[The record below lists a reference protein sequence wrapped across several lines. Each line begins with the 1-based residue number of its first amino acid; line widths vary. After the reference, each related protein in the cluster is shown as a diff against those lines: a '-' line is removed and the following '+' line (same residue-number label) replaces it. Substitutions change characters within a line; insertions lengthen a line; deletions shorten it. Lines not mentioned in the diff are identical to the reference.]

1 MKLSLFLTDLIQ
13 SGNVVVPRTLTPLTE
28 EDIAASLVLL
38 KELYEIDA
46 ATMPGNTPAFDEQAA
61 SWAAGYIFYA
71 CQLILLRDVDDFAAY
86 LHPFLDNRSAEAIY
100 SADLTLRFLP
110 DLFRLGSGL
119 APDDPLVANLRLTAI
134 DWPYS
139 SIGLKNIDT
148 GIPEVI
154 LEHVCLRIAYID
166 RVIAYKD
173 TGRLTGEA
181 EKELLKEV
189 MGDHQAQLW
198 PGLELLNI

>member
-1 MKLSLFLTDLIQ
+1 VKLSLFLTDLIQ
-13 SGNVVVPRTLTPLTE
+13 DGNVVVPRTITPLTE

-38 KELYEIDA
+38 RELYDRDV
-46 ATMPGNTPAFDEQAA
+46 ATMPGSAPAFDEEAA

-71 CQLILLRDVDDFAAY
+71 CQLILLRDVDDFTAY
-86 LHPFLDNRSAEAIY
+86 LYPFSGNRSAEAIY
-100 SADLTLRFLP
+100 SVDLMLRFLP

-119 APDDPLVANLRLTAI
+119 APDDPLVTNLRQTAI

-154 LEHVCLRIAYID
+154 LRHACLRIAYID
-166 RVIAYKD
+166 RVISYKD

-198 PGLELLNI
+198 PGLELLNV